1 MALTYLHCSIEERNV
16 FHSTPPVCY
25 TSMKP
30 CRHQKNTK
38 SRHTCFSTIRR
49 EMTLQITSS
58 ISLADH
64 EVEITPIR
72 AQGAGGQNVN
82 KVSSAVH
89 LRFDIKKSSLPDECK
104 ARLLKLRD
112 RRLTR
117 DGILVIKAQQFRS
130 REKNRE
136 EALQRLAD
144 IIRRTMVIQK
154 KRKPT
159 RPSKAARK
167 KRVENKIKRSRVK
180 NLRKKVTE

>member
-1 MALTYLHCSIEERNV
+1 
-16 FHSTPPVCY
+16 
-25 TSMKP
+25 
-30 CRHQKNTK
+30 
-38 SRHTCFSTIRR
+38 
-49 EMTLQITSS
+49 MTLQITSTVS
-58 ISLADH
+58 IGDQ

-89 LRFDIKKSSLPDECK
+89 LRFDIKRSSLPEECK
-104 ARLLKLRD
+104 ARLLNLRD

-117 DGILVIKAQQFRS
+117 DGTLVIKAQQFRS

-144 IIRRTMVIQK
+144 IIRLAMTTPK
-154 KRKPT
+154 KRRPT
-159 RPSKAARK
+159 RPSATARK
-167 KRVENKIKRSRVK
+167 KRVDSKIKRSRLK